1 MKKLNYLLV
10 LLFSLSFSCSERQKD
25 DLADP
30 VEITKE
36 VERSF
41 ESYVNHVNTKGIKGV
56 ESYFSKDDRFYWIE
70 DGVMQ
75 YPDREA
81 LLKGIHEFH
90 PTVKDVN
97 LKVSKTDIEV
107 LNSNNVMLYFE
118 YKEGVFLNSG
128 YEFTLDGATS
138 ILMIPEDG
146 SWKFLMGHSSIKKL
160 RGDY

>member
-1 MKKLNYLLV
+1 MKTPNYLLI
-10 LLFSLSFSCSERQKD
+10 LLLALSFSCSEWQKD
-25 DLADP
+25 DSSDP
-30 VEITKE
+30 IEITKE
-36 VERSF
+36 VESSF

-56 ESYFSKDDRFYWIE
+56 DSYFSKDDRFYWIE

-75 YPDREA
+75 YPDRES

-90 PTVKDVN
+90 PTVKNVN

-107 LNSNNVMLYFE
+107 IDSNNVMLYVE
-118 YKEGVFLNSG
+118 YKEDISLNSG
-128 YEFTLDGATS
+128 YKFTLDGAMS

-146 SWKFLMGHSSIKKL
+146 IWKFLMGHSSIKKP